1 MKLYEIVRGG
11 QTFVVQG
18 DERMAKRFGAKLAK
32 PKVAP
37 VKKAAEKPKV
47 EVAE

>member
-18 DERMAKRFGAKLAK
+18 DEAMARRFGAKLVEPAK
-32 PKVAP
+32 PAVRRGRP
-37 VKKAAEKPKV
+37 PKA